1 MEYIIIPLI
10 AAALITAIILIIKK
24 SGRTEAEDGME
35 KAGRDGEKYAVQVI
49 RSVMRRGDVLLTNVH
64 VSYGG
69 RETELDNVIVNGG
82 GVYIVEVKSYKGRL
96 EGSEDDFNWTQY
108 RTDGK
113 GGKTVKNPIKQVKRQ
128 IDITSKYLR
137 QNGAPKVSV
146 DGFAILLYSESPAE
160 SRYILKSTAKID
172 KAIHAKTSKALSR
185 ADKEAVVGILEAAI
199 TDK

>member
-108 RTDGK
+108 RKDGK

-128 IDITSKYLR
+128 IYITSKYLR

>member
-49 RSVMRRGDVLLTNVH
+49 RSVMRRGDALLTNVH

-96 EGSEDDFNWTQY
+96 EGREDDFNWTQY

-128 IDITSKYLR
+128 IYITSKYLR

-185 ADKEAVVGILEAAI
+185 AEKEAVVGILEAAI

>member
-49 RSVMRRGDVLLTNVH
+49 RSVMRRGDALLTNVH

-96 EGSEDDFNWTQY
+96 EGREDDFNWTQY

-128 IDITSKYLR
+128 IYITSKYLR
-137 QNGAPKVSV
+137 QHGAPKVSV
-146 DGFAILLYSESPAE
+146 DGFAILVYSESPAE

-185 ADKEAVVGILEAAI
+185 AEKEAVVGILEAAI